1 MDSSRR
7 LFFKK
12 SSLTVASGLGIL
24 TPAAASAQEALS
36 YKGELGSLIDLTLC
50 DGCQEYDTPK
60 CVVACKEKNQDKFPQ
75 PQKPI
80 MDYWPRKKHEDWSN
94 EQDKTDRLTPYNW
107 TFVESVEI
115 DGETVHVP
123 RRCMHCDNPACLNL
137 CPFGT
142 IGKTKQGAVH
152 IDHEY
157 CMGGAKCRDACPWG
171 IPQRQAGVGLYM
183 KLAPKIGG
191 GGVMYKCD
199 GCKDLQ
205 QKGELPVCQTA
216 CPQEAIIFGKMEQI
230 EQLAKQRAKKIGGYI
245 YGLEQGGGTSTVYV
259 SKHPFEKINAAIM
272 HNKANDSDKRP
283 GRPHMKVDI
292 KDSME
297 DSSTWLAASLIA
309 PVAGVASA
317 AIAAHRA
324 TKGKDDA

>member
-1 MDSSRR
+1 MDQSRR

-12 SSLTVASGLGIL
+12 SSIGIASGIGVL
-24 TPAAASAQEALS
+24 TPSSLAAKEQLS

-50 DGCQEYDTPK
+50 DGCKEYDAPQ
-60 CVVACKEKNQDKFPQ
+60 CVVACKEKNKDKFPQ

-80 MDYWPRKKHEDWSN
+80 MDYWPRKKHEDWSD
-94 EQDKTDRLTPYNW
+94 EQDRIDRLTPYNW

-157 CMGGAKCRDACPWG
+157 CMGGAKCRDACPWE

-216 CPQEAIIFGKMEQI
+216 CPQDAIIFGKMEQI

-245 YGLEQGGGTSTVYV
+245 YGLDQGGGTSTVYV
-259 SKHPFEKINAAIM
+259 SKHPFEKINEKIM
-272 HNKANDSDKRP
+272 QNKANDSDKRP
-283 GRPHMKVDI
+283 GRPHMNVDI

-317 AIAAHRA
+317 AIAVHRSQ
-324 TKGKDDA
+324 KGKDDA